1 MLGFYLNETTS
12 NTTKYLTIEKIFPL
26 LIMVKRQILEL
37 SHPYLNKEGD
47 LVGGND
53 TNQCSKFSK
62 SEKLQQPKV
71 KSLIYRHH
79 ELFANFLIVISKLMS
94 NNKHV

>member
-1 MLGFYLNETTS
+1 MNETTS
-12 NTTKYLTIEKIFPL
+12 NTTKYLTVEKIFPL
-26 LIMVKRQILEL
+26 LMMVKRQILEL
-37 SHPYLNKEGD
+37 SHPYLNVEGD

-53 TNQCSKFSK
+53 ISKQSKFSK
-62 SEKLQQPKV
+62 SEKSLQLKV
-71 KSLIYRHH
+71 KSLIYRHP